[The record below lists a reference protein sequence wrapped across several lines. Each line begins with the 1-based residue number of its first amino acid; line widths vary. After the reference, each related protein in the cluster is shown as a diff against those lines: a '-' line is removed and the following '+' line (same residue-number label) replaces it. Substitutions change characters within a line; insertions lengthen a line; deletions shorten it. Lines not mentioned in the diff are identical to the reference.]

1 MFIEFGFL
9 SILVCLFL
17 NIFTILNLY
26 FLFFSFNFDRKKILI
41 LFLSQFLLLFSS
53 LISVLYSLFID
64 DFSLL
69 YTYSNSNSNLPFI
82 YKFSALWG
90 AHEGSF
96 LLFVFL
102 FSFWNL
108 FFFIFGPRFEK
119 KIEITLFFV
128 LSFIKFLLLL
138 LLIFV
143 SNPFERI
150 IDNIPID
157 GMDLNPL
164 LQDINLTIH
173 PPILYLGYIGFSIP
187 FSFSISLLF
196 NNQLDFKYFT
206 YIYPWILISFSLLTF
221 GIFIG
226 SLWAYYELGWG

>member
-41 LFLSQFLLLFSS
+41 LFLSQFLLLFFS
-53 LISVLYSLFID
+53 LISVLYSLFVD

-69 YTYSNSNSNLPFI
+69 YAYSNSNSNLPFI

-108 FFFIFGPRFEK
+108 LFFIFGPRFEK
-119 KIEITLFFV
+119 KIEVTLFFV
-128 LSFIKFLLLL
+128 LSFIKFL
-138 LLIFV
+138 
-143 SNPFERI
+143 
-150 IDNIPID
+150 
-157 GMDLNPL
+157 
-164 LQDINLTIH
+164 
-173 PPILYLGYIGFSIP
+173 
-187 FSFSISLLF
+187 
-196 NNQLDFKYFT
+196 
-206 YIYPWILISFSLLTF
+206 
-221 GIFIG
+221 
-226 SLWAYYELGWG
+226 